1 MQSDILSALA
11 ATELFGTLDETDL
24 KKLEAGLQ
32 WMRVSG
38 GETLFYQG
46 ELGDCLYVVVSG
58 RLRVLHENPGMAERV
73 LGEAGKGETVGE
85 MALLTGA
92 HRSATV
98 RAVRDSEL
106 LKLSQD
112 SFNGMIGLHPE
123 LTMQLARR
131 IITRYQ
137 RSMKGPLAAGSNR
150 VASIAV
156 MPTGRDV
163 SGDFARRLTAALE
176 KVGTVLHIDR
186 ARIDAA
192 LGPGAADTPKDHSRN
207 HAVVAWLN
215 EQEANFSF
223 LVYEADQTTTWSGRC
238 ARQSDR
244 ILVVG
249 RSGAEPEP
257 SAHENTLFRQ
267 GPATVANHEL
277 VLLHRERR
285 SIYPGTSAWM
295 APRQISRVHHLVE
308 NDESDYAR
316 LVRRLTGR
324 AVGVVLAGGGARSFA
339 QIGMLR
345 ALREAGITFDY
356 FGGTSMG
363 AFLGA
368 QYAMEWSN
376 EKILEYNRTTWRNR
390 RPLRDYTYPYMALI
404 AGQRFTNVVRSLYGE
419 AMIEDLALPYFCCSS
434 NLTRARLVVHRTG
447 TIWRALGASIAVPGL
462 APPLFENGDLHVDGA
477 ALNNLP
483 IDVMREICDGT
494 VIAADVSPP
503 VDLKVDPHLREAPGS
518 WRLAYRRLRP
528 VAQGFRIPTIMEIL
542 SRASSLSSVAQVD
555 RMKGEANLYL
565 HAPLE
570 KYSIFDFKKFE
581 ELVKAGYD
589 YAKPVAE
596 EWVKGA
602 QPASGSD
609 SFSAV
614 PFDILRRST
623 QHD

>member
-1 MQSDILSALA
+1 MQSEILSVLA
-11 ATELFGTLDETDL
+11 ATELFGTLDAPDL
-24 KKLEAGLQ
+24 KKLELGLQ
-32 WMRVSG
+32 WMRVPG

-46 ELGDCLYVVVSG
+46 EIGDCLYVVVSG
-58 RLRVLHENPGMAERV
+58 RLRVLRENPGMAEKV

-92 HRSATV
+92 PRSATV

-112 SFNGMIGLHPE
+112 SFNGMIGKHPE
-123 LTMQLARR
+123 LTMHLARR

-137 RSMKGPLAAGSNR
+137 RSMKTPLAAGSNQ

-156 MPTGRDV
+156 MPAGPDV
-163 SGDFARRLTAALE
+163 PVDFARRLSAALE
-176 KVGTVLHIDR
+176 KVGPVLTIDR
-186 ARIDAA
+186 ARIDEA

-207 HAVVAWLN
+207 HAVVEWLN
-215 EQEANFSF
+215 EQEAKFRF
-223 LVYEADQTTTWSGRC
+223 LVYEADLTTAWSGRC

-249 RSGAEPEP
+249 RSGANPEP
-257 SAHENTLFRQ
+257 SAHENALFRQ
-267 GPATVANHEL
+267 TLDTVANREL
-277 VLLHRERR
+277 VLLHRERQPL
-285 SIYPGTSAWM
+285 YPETNAWM
-295 APRQISRVHHLVE
+295 AVRQISRVHHVVE
-308 NDESDYAR
+308 NDESGYER
-316 LVRRLTGR
+316 LVRMLTGR

-345 ALREAGITFDY
+345 ALREAGIAFDY
-356 FGGTSMG
+356 VGGTSMG

-368 QYAMEWSN
+368 QYAMEWSD
-376 EKILEYNRTTWRNR
+376 ERILDYNRVTWRNR
-390 RPLRDYTYPYMALI
+390 RPLRDYTFPYIALI

-419 AMIEDLALPYFCCSS
+419 AKIEDLALPYFCCSS
-434 NLTRARLVVHRTG
+434 NLTRAKLVVHRTG

-483 IDVMREICDGT
+483 IDAMREICDGT
-494 VIAADVSPP
+494 VIAVDVSPP
-503 VDLKVDPHLREAPGS
+503 VDLRIDPNLREAPSS
-518 WRLAYRRLRP
+518 WKLAYRRMRP
-528 VAQGFRIPTIMEIL
+528 AAQGFRIPTIMEIL

-570 KYSIFDFKKFE
+570 KYSIFDFKLFE
-581 ELVKAGYD
+581 ELVSAGYE
-589 YAKPVAE
+589 YAKPVVE
-596 EWVKGA
+596 EWVKA
-602 QPASGSD
+602 AEPDCPAPRVTH
-609 SFSAV
+609 SA
-614 PFDILRRST
+614 
-623 QHD
+623 